1 MEHQIPVDPHS
12 RADDPE
18 LDKERHDGTHEVT
31 ADVAYKRLMIVNV
44 AFYGNPNA
52 GDGQWVLIDAGI
64 PGMTGQI
71 TDAAK
76 ERFGG
81 TGRPAAI
88 VLTHGHFDHVGVLRH
103 LAELWDV
110 PIYAHELET
119 PFLNGQS
126 AYPPPDPTVGNGM
139 MAAMSPLYPRGPIDV
154 SQWLQILPTDGSVP
168 FMPGWKWLHT
178 PGHAPGHISLWR
190 EQDRTLIAGD
200 AFITTN
206 QESAYAVAI
215 QKPELHGPPM
225 YFTPDWDSARTSVT
239 TLAALEPEIAVTGH
253 GRALRGLEM
262 RHALHTLSQNF
273 DQIAIPEHGRYVHK
287 VER

>member
-1 MEHQIPVDPHS
+1 MEHQIPLDPSS
-12 RADDPE
+12 RADSPE
-18 LDKERHDGTHEVT
+18 VDHARHDGTHEVT
-31 ADVAYKRLMIVNV
+31 PDVAYKRLMLVNV
-44 AFYGNPNA
+44 AFYGNEHA

-71 TDAAK
+71 TGAAK
-76 ERFGG
+76 ERFGEN
-81 TGRPAAI
+81 GRPAAI
-88 VLTHGHFDHVGVLRH
+88 VMTHGHFDHVGVLEH

-126 AYPPPDPTVGNGM
+126 AYPPPDPTVGNGL
-139 MAAMSPLYPRGPIDV
+139 MATMSPMYPRGPIDV
-154 SQWLQILPTDGSVP
+154 SRWLQILPSDSSVP

-178 PGHAPGHISLWR
+178 PGHAPGHVSLWR

-206 QESAYAVAI
+206 QESAYAVAT
-215 QKPELHGPPM
+215 QLPALHGPPM
-225 YFTPDWDSARTSVT
+225 YFTPDWDSARTSVAK
-239 TLAALEPEIAVTGH
+239 LAALEPEIALTGH
-253 GRALRGLEM
+253 GRAMRGPEM
-262 RHALHTLSQNF
+262 RAALHTLAQNF

-287 VER
+287 V